1 MIIVSTDGSCL
12 RNPGGAIGWA
22 WVNHAGGSASGGA
35 PSGTNQIAE
44 LRALLEAIR
53 AHTGSE
59 PLLIESDSL
68 YAIKCASEWINGW
81 RLNGWRTSTGAAVK
95 NVELIKLIDEAIS
108 TRPGPVRFRWVRGHV
123 GNYFN
128 EMADKLC
135 GEAARAIAAGTLPD
149 PDLAEIAPADI
160 GPEDS
165 EDDAPPT
172 TPIPVIPRT
181 AAAPKNNPATP
192 KADPVPPKPNS
203 ATQANHVAAPAD
215 PGVLTATIP
224 APVPLRRRPAAKAPD
239 PDALTLF

>member
-44 LRALLEAIR
+44 LRALLEAVR
-53 AHTGSE
+53 AHPSSE

-81 RLNGWRTSTGAAVK
+81 RRNGWRTSSGGDVK
-95 NVELIKLIDEAIS
+95 NVELIRDIDNAIN

-128 EMADKLC
+128 EQADKLC
-135 GEAARAIAAGTLPD
+135 GQAAREIAASGVTAEAEPAPSEPVTEPLPVE
-149 PDLAEIAPADI
+149 PITE
-160 GPEDS
+160 
-165 EDDAPPT
+165 
-172 TPIPVIPRT
+172 PIPVISPVSVPAEQASAEPAQSLPAPT
-181 AAAPKNNPATP
+181 HAAPQTP
-192 KADPVPPKPNS
+192 
-203 ATQANHVAAPAD
+203 
-215 PGVLTATIP
+215 
-224 APVPLRRRPAAKAPD
+224 RRRAAAAKATTAA
-239 PDALTLF
+239 DALTLF

>member
-22 WVNHAGGSASGGA
+22 WVNHAGGSASGGG

-53 AHTGSE
+53 AHPGAE

-81 RLNGWRTSTGAAVK
+81 RNNGWKTSTGAAVK
-95 NVELIKLIDEAIS
+95 NVELIQQIDRAIA

-128 EMADKLC
+128 EQADGLA
-135 GEAARAIAAGTLPD
+135 GQAAR
-149 PDLAEIAPADI
+149 
-160 GPEDS
+160 
-165 EDDAPPT
+165 
-172 TPIPVIPRT
+172 R
-181 AAAPKNNPATP
+181 AAASGATEP
-192 KADPVPPKPNS
+192 EEPTPLDPVTEPLPITEPKTEELPITRP
-203 ATQANHVAAPAD
+203 AEAEKVGAEKVAATTHSAPQTPRVRAA
-215 PGVLTATIP
+215 ATKTP
-224 APVPLRRRPAAKAPD
+224 APE
-239 PDALTLF
+239 ALTLF